1 MASRPSHRPS
11 SGEPAE
17 NDHLSRALSGARLVP
32 EQYRDSD
39 QFLDVVQ
46 WNLEWF
52 GASKSRARDEQRYQL
67 IFEILEAINAD
78 LFVFQ
83 EVVGR
88 SPSSP
93 GSLDAI
99 AASLTSEGAGD
110 YRIEY
115 GAAGGEQRVAMMWD
129 RDTVRAKILPEDL
142 FPRGTHRTGDGK
154 DAFATRAPL
163 FAYFAVREDAIEP
176 RGGIRTFD
184 FQILGVH
191 LKAMAEGHAQRL
203 RSAEVLSQWLVEES
217 PRTDSDAVIL
227 GDWNA
232 PPDDPCWKPFHDLE
246 DSREGAVRFRSIN
259 DPSDYSYLWLRNR
272 TDKFLSRIDLTAMT
286 LSSFRQVEGEAAQ
299 VVRWKPIEEIL
310 ARAGGWKS
318 AEAVRLLKEIKE
330 KVSDHLPVISRFYW
344 VSREDNP

>member
-1 MASRPSHRPS
+1 MATRSSRA
-11 SGEPAE
+11 PAD
-17 NDHLSRALSGARLVP
+17 NDHLSQAFTGARLVP
-32 EQYRDSD
+32 ERYRGTD

-52 GASKSRARDEQRYQL
+52 GASKSRLRDQNRYQL
-67 IFEILEAINAD
+67 IFEVLQALNAD

-88 SPSSP
+88 TDAQP
-93 GSLDAI
+93 GALDPI
-99 AASLTSEGAGD
+99 AEALTSANAGD
-110 YRIEY
+110 YRVEY
-115 GAAGGEQRVAMMWD
+115 SAAGGEQRIAMMWD
-129 RDTVRAKILPEDL
+129 RDYVRSKIAPEDL
-142 FPRGTHRTGDGK
+142 FARGTHRTPDGK

-163 FAYFAVREDAIEP
+163 YAYFAVREDAIEP
-176 RGGIRTFD
+176 RGGTRTFD

-191 LKAMAEGHAQRL
+191 LKAMAEGHPQRL
-203 RSAEVLSQWLVEES
+203 KSAEVLSEWLVNES

-232 PPDDPCWKPFHDLE
+232 PPDDPCWQPFHDLE
-246 DSREGAVRFRSIN
+246 QESEERVKFREIN

-286 LSSFRQVEGEAAQ
+286 LSSFQQVEGEAAR
-299 VVRWKPIEEIL
+299 VVLWQPVEETL

-318 AEAVRLLKEIKE
+318 AQTVRLLKEIKE
-330 KVSDHLPVISRFYW
+330 EVSDHLPVVSRFYW
-344 VSREDNP
+344 TGGGGEDE